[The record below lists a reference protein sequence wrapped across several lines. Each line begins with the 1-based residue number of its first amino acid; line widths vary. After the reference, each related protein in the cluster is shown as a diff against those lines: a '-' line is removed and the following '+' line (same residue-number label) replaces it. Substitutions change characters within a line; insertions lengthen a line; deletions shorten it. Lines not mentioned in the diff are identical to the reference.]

1 MHIGDFVR
9 TLYEDELQ
17 NAAARRE
24 NLRLMQGEDLPVGI
38 CDDHELHLAAHRRAA
53 LDYAYETL
61 RRKSPEKAKA
71 LEAHIAAH
79 TEKINEA
86 KENKNA

>member
-1 MHIGDFVR
+1 MRIDAL
-9 TLYEDELQ
+9 TLEGFRNY
-17 NAAARRE
+17 
-24 NLRLMQGEDLPVGI
+24 
-38 CDDHELHLAAHRRAA
+38 RRAA

-61 RRKSPEKAKA
+61 RRKSPAKAKA

-86 KENKNA
+86 KENENA